1 MFFTEKKQIRKD
13 FGKHQSTIEAPSLL
27 EQQLEW
33 SRLRRALDRMAE
45 GKIKMVYPPKV
56 TPLAFSLMV
65 DKLRER
71 VSSETLAERVGRMQ
85 KALEKTASDETKNQS

>member
-1 MFFTEKKQIRKD
+1 MEK
-13 FGKHQSTIEAPSLL
+13 GT
-27 EQQLEW
+27 
-33 SRLRRALDRMAE
+33 
-45 GKIKMVYPPKV
+45 IKMTQPPYRLYPPYPPKV

-85 KALEKTASDETKNQS
+85 KALETAASDEAKNQS

>member
-1 MFFTEKKQIRKD
+1 MEN
-13 FGKHQSTIEAPSLL
+13 
-27 EQQLEW
+27 
-33 SRLRRALDRMAE
+33 
-45 GKIKMVYPPKV
+45 GKIKMTTPPKV

-85 KALEKTASDETKNQS
+85 KALETAASDEAKNQS